1 MNNLCISQILNIAY
15 AEDTNTDSY
24 FRGNQEFTTSYCY
37 FVEFKFNLIYNFQF
51 GSFNNYIQFQA
62 VFFAYG
68 FIIIII
74 ILCSLVIT
82 FMVFIQA
89 QE

>member
-1 MNNLCISQILNIAY
+1 MQKIQILTVISEEIRNSQLAILL
-15 AEDTNTDSY
+15 
-24 FRGNQEFTTSYCY
+24 FI
-37 FVEFKFNLIYNFQF
+37 EFKFNLIYNFQF

-68 FIIIII
+68 FIIII
-74 ILCSLVIT
+74 LCSLVIT
-82 FMVFIQA
+82 FLVFIQA